1 MSNLKLDFDLSGS
14 GDSEGAIFFFSPKR
28 RRAKSVKVALD
39 QLPQD
44 DAKLE
49 SEGRPPQP
57 VKHLESAKFPPG
69 EEAISGVFLVAA
81 QAVSHWKV
89 FVLSALL
96 VVAFTSLFV
105 VSLEFGSVHHK
116 GLLAPTKCLTRGL
129 NVVCHAETCNFKGR
143 CTGGPRNVI
152 FSSMACADAVRTVTA
167 HEEDG
172 SVQHFPAFLFRVYNT
187 TTFSIDGKRVLFHP
201 ANDDCH
207 ASTEVLQRREKLD
220 LLMSRGGVQG
230 AVVWISSGSFPRY
243 SVYRG
248 EQLVADMEESVVLV
262 EKFGKSHF
270 VYKFEP
276 ACYHWEE
283 SGAIIRVFGRRG
295 QLSKPMETFVY
306 C

>member
-1 MSNLKLDFDLSGS
+1 MSNLKLDFDLSGP
-14 GDSEGAIFFFSPKR
+14 GDSDGAIFFFSPKR
-28 RRAKSVKVALD
+28 RRAKSVKVAPE
-39 QLPQD
+39 LPQD

-49 SEGRPPQP
+49 SEGHPPQP
-57 VKHLESAKFPPG
+57 VKRLESAKFPPG

-96 VVAFTSLFV
+96 VVAFTLLFV
-105 VSLEFGSVHHK
+105 VSLEFESAHHK

-143 CTGGPRNVI
+143 CAGGPRNVI
-152 FSSMACADAVRTVTA
+152 FSSMECADAVRTVTA

-248 EQLVADMEESVVLV
+248 EHLVADMEESVVLV

>member
-1 MSNLKLDFDLSGS
+1 
-14 GDSEGAIFFFSPKR
+14 
-28 RRAKSVKVALD
+28 
-39 QLPQD
+39 
-44 DAKLE
+44 
-49 SEGRPPQP
+49 
-57 VKHLESAKFPPG
+57 
-69 EEAISGVFLVAA
+69 
-81 QAVSHWKV
+81 
-89 FVLSALL
+89 
-96 VVAFTSLFV
+96 
-105 VSLEFGSVHHK
+105 
-116 GLLAPTKCLTRGL
+116 
-129 NVVCHAETCNFKGR
+129 
-143 CTGGPRNVI
+143 
-152 FSSMACADAVRTVTA
+152 MACADAVRTVTA